1 MYSGKQ
7 IAQDASNRENSYIN
21 FSVKYLNMSHMV
33 ITDTDKV
40 AVMMELVLYRKE
52 IKYNKQA
59 NKYLVCHNNK

>member
-21 FSVKYLNMSHMV
+21 FSVRYLNMSHMV

-52 IKYNKQA
+52 IKYNK
-59 NKYLVCHNNK
+59 